1 MKLDLSAVKNISPRV
16 AAHSVLVL
24 SVAIAAGIFVQK
36 LTTDKAAAQL
46 QMAAEEAE
54 AAPIDIVPLAADAA
68 SVLPATATDGPAVMG
83 APQTADVAAPILPVQ
98 DKAQLAMTTT
108 PAVDPQ
114 TKDPSLAVPQMSVD
128 LKAGAAPSTALPSDA
143 ATPTTQT
150 ASTDC
155 TPTLDLLAQD
165 AGMIGLTLIAGCDLN
180 QRVVLRHGGLSVTAI
195 TTATG
200 ALFVSLPAMEKDA
213 KVEVMFADGRIVQST
228 LSIPEMNEMRRF
240 AVQWQSDDA
249 FQIHAF
255 EGTMMY
261 DSEGHVSAKAPHT
274 PLIGQGNKSGFLTM
288 IGDATVQLPM
298 LAEVYTFP
306 MDAKTKPEV
315 IVEAAVTE
323 QTCGRDLLGE
333 TLTSIGGEV
342 YITDLTVAMPDCA
355 GVGDFLVLKN
365 LVPELNITAS
375 N

>member
-1 MKLDLSAVKNISPRV
+1 MKLDFSALKNISPRV

-24 SVAIAAGIFVQK
+24 SVAIAASIFVQK
-36 LTTDKAAAQL
+36 LTTDKGTAQL
-46 QMAAEEAE
+46 QAAAEVT
-54 AAPIDIVPLAADAA
+54 PTDIVPLAAEAA
-68 SVLPATATDGPAVMG
+68 SAMPAAATNTPAVMG
-83 APQTADVAAPILPVQ
+83 APQTAAVAAPILPAQ

-108 PAVDPQ
+108 PAVEPQ
-114 TKDPSLAVPQMSVD
+114 TKAMPLAVQPMTVV
-128 LKAGAAPSTALPSDA
+128 LKADAAPSNTLLPETT
-143 ATPTTQT
+143 TPTTQT

-155 TPTLDLLAQD
+155 TPTLDLLAED
-165 AGMIGLTLIAGCDLN
+165 AGIIGLTLIAGCDLN

-200 ALFVSLPAMEKDA
+200 ALFASLPAMEKDA
-213 KVEVMFADGRIVQST
+213 KVEVMFADGRTVQST
-228 LSIPEMNEMRRF
+228 ISIPEMNEMRRF

-255 EGTMMY
+255 EGTTMY

-323 QTCGRDLLGE
+323 LTCGRDVLGE

-342 YITDLTVAMPDCA
+342 YITDLTVAMPNCD

>member
-1 MKLDLSAVKNISPRV
+1 MKFDLSALKNISPRV

-24 SVAIAAGIFVQK
+24 SVAIAAGVFVQK

-46 QMAAEEAE
+46 QELAE
-54 AAPIDIVPLAADAA
+54 AKVKPTDIVPLAAEAA
-68 SVLPATATDGPAVMG
+68 SALPATATNGPAVMG
-83 APQTADVAAPILPVQ
+83 APQTADVAAPILPAR
-98 DKAQLAMTTT
+98 DTAQLAMTTT
-108 PAVDPQ
+108 PAVEPQ
-114 TKDPSLAVPQMSVD
+114 TKDMPLAPSQLTVD
-128 LKAGAAPSTALPSDA
+128 LKSDA
-143 ATPTTQT
+143 AKSTTPLPEATMPTTQT
-150 ASTDC
+150 AANDC
-155 TPTLDLLAQD
+155 TPTLDLLAED

-200 ALFVSLPAMEKDA
+200 ALFASIPAMEKDA
-213 KVEVMFADGRIVQST
+213 KVEVMFADGRTVQST
-228 LSIPEMNEMRRF
+228 ISIPEMNEMRRF

-255 EGTMMY
+255 EGTTMY
-261 DSEGHVSAKAPHT
+261 DSEGHVSAQSPHT
-274 PLIGQGNKSGFLTM
+274 PLIGQGNNSGFLTT
-288 IGDATVQLPM
+288 IGDASVQLPM

-306 MDAKTKPEV
+306 MDAKTKPDV

-323 QTCGRDLLGE
+323 LTCGRDLLGE

-355 GVGDFLVLKN
+355 GIGDFLVLKN